1 MDKILELHVP
11 ECGDWTVA
19 YLNGECIYAGD
30 DYARPML
37 WGLCEH
43 LGITIKTVE
52 YSQEEY
58 EEKFC

>member
-1 MDKILELHVP
+1 MSKVLELHVP

-19 YLNGECIYAGD
+19 YLDGLCIYSGD

-37 WGLCEH
+37 RELCEH
-43 LGITIKTVE
+43 LGIEIKTIE

-58 EEKFC
+58 EEKFS